1 MKIALDAMSGDH
13 APQEMVKGAV
23 VASRENGL
31 AVGLVGRP
39 EVIEAELR
47 KHEAH
52 NLKLDIF
59 PAEEVVGPDEPGALA
74 IKRKPNSSIAVGLRL
89 LKEGKVAA
97 FVSAGNTGALVS
109 LAILTLGRKEGIA
122 RPALALP
129 LPSLHH
135 PVLFLDVGANSD
147 CKPQY
152 LMQFAQ
158 MGEVYMR
165 KVYGISRPRIGLL
178 SNGEEE
184 IKGNSLVRAAHQ
196 LLKESKLNFIGNV
209 EGHNLLSGVADV
221 VVTDG
226 FTGNMAIKWGEGVV
240 RFFAQ
245 LSRQMLGNGPL
256 FGAALEEVE
265 RHIFDDTTLGGAPLL
280 GVQGNVI
287 KAHGWS
293 NARAI
298 QKALLLAQ
306 QLVEQ
311 GVTETIR
318 VE

>member
-1 MKIALDAMSGDH
+1 MKLALDAMSGDH
-13 APQEMVKGAV
+13 APGEIIKGAV
-23 VASRENGL
+23 KASQENGL
-31 AVGLVGRP
+31 EIVLVGRP
-39 EVIEAELR
+39 EIIEAELS
-47 KHEAH
+47 KHKAGG
-52 NLKLDIF
+52 LPFDLF

-89 LKEGKVAA
+89 LKEGKVAT

-109 LAILTLGRKEGIA
+109 SAILTLGRKRGIS
-122 RPALALP
+122 RPALALL
-129 LPSLHH
+129 LPSLGR

-147 CKPQY
+147 CKPQW
-152 LMQFAQ
+152 LLDFAR
-158 MGEVYMR
+158 MGAVYVQ
-165 KVYGISRPRIGLL
+165 KVFGVSNPRVGLL

-196 LLKESKLNFIGNV
+196 LLKESELNFIGNV
-209 EGHNLLSGVADV
+209 EGHSLFNGLADV

-240 RFFAQ
+240 RFFTQ

-256 FGAALEEVE
+256 LGAALEGVE
-265 RHIFDDTTLGGAPLL
+265 RRIFDNTTLGGALLL
-280 GVQGNVI
+280 GVGGCVI

-298 QKALLLAQ
+298 QKALLLAEQ
-306 QLVEQ
+306 VVKQ
-311 GVTETIR
+311 GV
-318 VE
+318 VEAIS